1 MAVQP
6 GDTVRVHYTGTLS
19 DGSVFD
25 SSQGREPLGFTV
37 GAGEVIPGFD
47 RAVTGMEVGD
57 TRTVTIPAAEAYG
70 EADPEQVL
78 VVGRDQIPPGDPIH
92 VGDQLE
98 IGLDNGGTI
107 LVTVAEVTDET
118 VTLDANHALAGE
130 DLTFEITLD
139 DASRDKA

>member
-1 MAVQP
+1 MAVQT

-25 SSQGREPLGFTV
+25 TSRGGDPLSFTA
-37 GAGEVIPGFD
+37 GAGEVIVGFD
-47 RAVTGMEVGD
+47 RAVVGMEVGE
-57 TRTVTIPAAEAYG
+57 TQTVTIPAAEAYG

-78 VVGRDQIPPGDPIH
+78 VVGRDQLPPDESVE
-92 VGDQLE
+92 VGDSLE
-98 IGLDNGGTI
+98 IGLDDGGTI

-139 DASRDKA
+139 SVA